1 VYTLLKSKKLKRDIP
16 IPLYYQLKEFLLE
29 YINNAEPNAPI
40 PTEEELCEI
49 FDISRTT
56 VRHSLQELENEGY
69 LKREK
74 AKGTTVVPKKI
85 ERDMSLMYAF
95 FTDSVKSLI
104 PETKVLSLDIKQ
116 ASSSEVKTLELE
128 EGDPVVQLVRLRS
141 IEKKPVLVVTTF
153 LPADKFGLRGLLDE
167 NLSENSLYDILNK
180 HYNQDIASIKRT
192 IEIQFAG
199 EFEAKHLGVE
209 IGSPLHYVVT
219 IARNADKVPIECS
232 RSYYHYDRNK
242 FVFEFTKR

>member
-1 VYTLLKSKKLKRDIP
+1 MYSLLETKKLKRDIP

-29 YINNAEPNAPI
+29 YIDNAEPNASI
-40 PTEEELCEI
+40 PTEEELCEL

-56 VRHSLQELENEGY
+56 VRHSLQELESEGY

-85 ERDMSLMYAF
+85 ERDMSLMYAC

-104 PETKVLSLDIKQ
+104 PETRVLSLDITQ
-116 ASSSEVKTLELE
+116 ASASVANTLELE
-128 EGDPVVQLVRLRS
+128 EGDPVVHLVRLRS

-153 LPADKFGLRGLLDE
+153 LPAEKFGLSGLLNE
-167 NLSENSLYDILNK
+167 NLSENSLYDTLHNK
-180 HYNQDIASIKRT
+180 YDLDITSIKRT
-192 IEIQFAG
+192 IEIRFAG

-209 IGSPLHYVVT
+209 VGSPLHYVVT
-219 IARNADKVPIECS
+219 IAKNEDKVTIECS
-232 RSYYHYDRNK
+232 RSFYHFDRNK